1 MADHK
6 ASLTA
11 KAGSSSTSR
20 SVPSPTEGFNEY
32 MPVITAALDDLT
44 TAANGLPTN
53 KSDINF
59 HRTMDRQFAKD
70 LDDASSR
77 VLQMTERLLSMV
89 DSGQREAK
97 GKGKDKADLKGAPK
111 AAEKPRRK
119 LEEEEDVIDGYRRGV
134 LSVVDGLLEDSVSAN
149 LCVCKLSADGLGLVS
164 GRLEWAEEEGC
175 Y

>member
-6 ASLTA
+6 AALTA

-32 MPVITAALDDLT
+32 MPVITAALDELT
-44 TAANGLPTN
+44 TAANGLPTT

-70 LDDASSR
+70 LDNASSR

-89 DSGQREAK
+89 DAGQREMK
-97 GKGKDKADLKGAPK
+97 GKGKDKVDFRAAPK

-119 LEEEEDVIDGYRRGV
+119 LEEEEDVIDGYKRGV
-134 LSVVDGLLEDSVSAN
+134 LGVVDGLLEDSVSAS
-149 LCVCKLSADGLGLVS
+149 LCVNGIHD
-164 GRLEWAEEEGC
+164 
-175 Y
+175 